1 MVGSTSSGLA
11 RAACAPGNW
20 RNFLYRRKTAGR
32 IARDMIA
39 RANRARD
46 AGDYGK
52 AAVLYEEALRIK
64 PDDAPIHIQCGH
76 MFKEAGDLAE
86 AEHHYLEAHR
96 LMPND
101 ADLALQFGH
110 FYKIAGQL
118 SRSAEAYRRALE
130 LKPRWE
136 EPARELAQ
144 LTGSAEIIPDVG
156 AYPPVSPHSGTTV
169 QLAPELAPRMPDGL
183 RRIFVDS
190 IRIRRQES
198 RRDESIH
205 IRRLASR
212 RERSPWGVLPTLR
225 GVQAIRGFCISSVP
239 IAGFQIAVDGQIIHK
254 GSLEGRPVEGGPANQ
269 RKYVFNVW
277 HDFSCFPFGR
287 YTVELRFVNK
297 NNRAHFRRERVVI
310 AAASA
315 EAQYP
320 ECDGLVSLAG
330 NDPRPADE
338 QINSRPSVV
347 RSTKRRLSDEPFRNV
362 LVQRTDQLGDMVN
375 SIPAMRRLRELLS
388 RAHIVGLLTPAN
400 AELARTLGLFD
411 EIVVVDFPEDPVE
424 RRRVMPLDKQEA
436 LRRRLEPYRFDLAID
451 LSINTMS
458 RPLLLLSGARILYGF
473 QTGEWPWL
481 TAGFEANTHDPVND
495 QECVATSTRVLAL
508 IERLG
513 AMLESRAEVVRRV
526 DLNRELLEPYGL
538 AKDDRFAV
546 LHDGARL
553 AFSRWPYY
561 PEFASLLLARTDLKI
576 VLLTDD
582 ASMKNRLGP
591 DLAASKRFR
600 LLEGRLPFD
609 DLDAL
614 LSFSTVFVG
623 NDSGPKHLAALRG
636 AKVVSIHSARINW
649 NEMGQELSGLIIS
662 RKVPCAGCGIHY
674 DTDECGKDFACIVK
688 ISPEEVFD
696 SVMTLL

>member
-1 MVGSTSSGLA
+1 
-11 RAACAPGNW
+11 
-20 RNFLYRRKTAGR
+20 
-32 IARDMIA
+32 MIA
-39 RANRARD
+39 RAHRARD
-46 AGDYGK
+46 AGDYGR

-64 PDDAPIHIQCGH
+64 PDDAAIHVQCGH
-76 MFKEAGDLAE
+76 MFKEAGELAD

-110 FYKIAGQL
+110 FYKVAGQL
-118 SRSAEAYRRALE
+118 SRSADAYRRALE
-130 LKPRWE
+130 LEPYWE
-136 EPARELAQ
+136 EPARELEQ
-144 LTGSAEIIPDVG
+144 LTGSTEIIPDID
-156 AYPPVSPHSGTTV
+156 AYSPVSTHSATTV
-169 QLAPELAPRMPDGL
+169 QLAPELAPRKPNAL

-190 IRIRRQES
+190 VHIRLRGS
-198 RRDESIH
+198 RRYDSIH
-205 IRRLASR
+205 LRRLGSR

-239 IAGFQIAVDGQIIHK
+239 IADFQIAVDGQIIHK
-254 GSLEGRPVEGGPANQ
+254 GSLEGHPIEDGLPNQ

-277 HDFSCFPFGR
+277 HDFSGFAFGR

-297 NNRAHFRRERVVI
+297 NNRAYSRRDRVVI
-310 AAASA
+310 AAPLT
-315 EAQYP
+315 EAQFP
-320 ECDGLVSLAG
+320 ECDGLVSLG
-330 NDPRPADE
+330 VDDPRPADE
-338 QINSRPSVV
+338 QINSRPSVL
-347 RSTKRRLSDEPFRNV
+347 RPPKRGLSDKLVRNV
-362 LVQRTDQLGDMVN
+362 LVQRADQLGDMVS
-375 SIPAMRRLRELLS
+375 SIPAMRRLRELLP

-400 AELARTLGLFD
+400 AELARTLALFD
-411 EIVVVDFPEDPVE
+411 EIVVVDFPDDRAE
-424 RRRVMPLDKQEA
+424 RRRIIPLDKQEA
-436 LRRRLEPYRFDLAID
+436 LRRLLEPYRFDLAID

-473 QTGEWPWL
+473 QAGDCPWL

-495 QECVATSTRVLAL
+495 QECVPTSTRVLAL

-513 AMLESRAEVVRRV
+513 AMLESRAEVVRRA
-526 DLNRELLEPYGL
+526 DLKRGVLRPYGL
-538 AKDDRFAV
+538 AEGDRFAV

-553 AFSRWPYY
+553 AFSRWPHYS
-561 PEFASLLLARTDLKI
+561 ELVSLLLAKTDLNV

-582 ASMKNRLGP
+582 PSMKDELRP

-614 LSFSTVFVG
+614 VSFSTVFVG

-649 NEMGQELSGLIIS
+649 NEMGQEISGLIIS
-662 RKVPCAGCGIHY
+662 RKVPCAGCGIDY
-674 DTDECGKDFACIVK
+674 DPDECGKGFACIVK

-696 SVMTLL
+696 AVLKLLQP

>member
-1 MVGSTSSGLA
+1 
-11 RAACAPGNW
+11 
-20 RNFLYRRKTAGR
+20 
-32 IARDMIA
+32 MIA

-46 AGDYGK
+46 AEDYRK

-64 PDDAPIHIQCGH
+64 PDDGPIHVQCGH
-76 MFKEAGDLAE
+76 MFKEAGDLAD

-110 FYKIAGQL
+110 FYKVAGQL

-130 LKPRWE
+130 LEPYWE
-136 EPARELAQ
+136 EPARELEQ
-144 LTGSAEIIPDVG
+144 LTGNAEIIPDVDG
-156 AYPPVSPHSGTTV
+156 YPPMSAHSGTTV
-169 QLAPELAPRMPDGL
+169 QLAPELAPRTPSGP
-183 RRIFVDS
+183 RRIFADS
-190 IRIRRQES
+190 VRIRRLGP
-198 RRDESIH
+198 RRDDSIH
-205 IRRLASR
+205 TRRLGSR

-239 IAGFQIAVDGQIIHK
+239 IANFQIAVDGQIIHK
-254 GSLEGRPVEGGPANQ
+254 SSLEGHPVDDGPPNQ

-277 HDFSCFPFGR
+277 HDFSGFAFGR

-297 NNRAHFRRERVVI
+297 NNRAHSRRERVVI
-310 AAASA
+310 AAPLA
-315 EAQYP
+315 EAQFP
-320 ECDGLVSLAG
+320 ECDGLVSLG
-330 NDPRPADE
+330 GDDPRPADE

-347 RSTKRRLSDEPFRNV
+347 RPPKRGLSDTPFRNV
-362 LVQRTDQLGDMVN
+362 LVQRTDQLGDMVS
-375 SIPAMRRLRELLS
+375 SIPAMRRLRELLP

-400 AELARTLGLFD
+400 VELAQTLALFD
-411 EIVVVDFPEDPVE
+411 EIVVVDFPDDRAE
-424 RRRVMPLDKQEA
+424 RRRIMPIEKQET
-436 LRRRLEPYRFDLAID
+436 LHRRLETYRFDLAID

-473 QTGEWPWL
+473 QAGDCPWL

-495 QECVATSTRVLAL
+495 QECVPTSTRVLAL

-526 DLNRELLEPYGL
+526 DLNREMLKLYGL
-538 AKDDRFAV
+538 AEDDRFAV

-561 PEFASLLLARTDLKI
+561 PEFASLLLARTDLKV

-582 ASMKNRLGP
+582 ASMKDKLRSNLS
-591 DLAASKRFR
+591 DSKRFR
-600 LLEGRLPFD
+600 LVDERLPFD

-636 AKVVSIHSARINW
+636 AKVVSIHSARISW

-662 RKVPCAGCGIHY
+662 RKVPCAGCGIDY
-674 DTDECGKDFACIVK
+674 DTDECGKGFACIVK

-696 SVMTLL
+696 TVMKLLQS